1 MRNEVGGYHDNS
13 QQGCL
18 FGLRYFVLDVLL
30 VFISLWDW
38 KMLSLKMRLEL
49 IELPAQKHFPS
60 AVELGKFSPCGSW
73 VLVFAKFSLSSS
85 V

>member
-38 KMLSLKMRLEL
+38 KMLSLKESLKMLLEL
-49 IELPAQKHFPS
+49 VELAAQKHFPS
-60 AVELGKFSPCGSW
+60 PVELREVCFEGVPFTGEHRGPC
-73 VLVFAKFSLSSS
+73 
-85 V
+85 